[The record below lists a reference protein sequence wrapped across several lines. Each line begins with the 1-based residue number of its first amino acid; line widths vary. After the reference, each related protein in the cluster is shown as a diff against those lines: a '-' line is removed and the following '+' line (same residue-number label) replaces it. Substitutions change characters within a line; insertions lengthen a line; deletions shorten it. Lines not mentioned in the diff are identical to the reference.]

1 MALGVWS
8 WANRVLGTSP
18 VLPPLTTPYK
28 DWDALVEKVIALKRQ
43 AVEKIGREPKTIV
56 FGALGR
62 CGSGAVHIAN
72 RLEIPEENIAKWD
85 INETKEGGPF
95 SVINDYDVMINCI
108 YLASKIPP
116 FLTLETINNPSRT
129 LSVVV
134 DVSCDAT
141 NPNNPLPIYTTFT
154 TFDDPIVRI
163 LPDADKPI
171 DIISIDH
178 LPSLVPSESSREFAG
193 LMIEHLRKFAETDVW
208 KRSHD
213 LFFQNLRKYNL
224 LE

>member
-1 MALGVWS
+1 MALGIWS
-8 WANRVLGTSP
+8 WANRILGHSP
-18 VLPPLTTPYK
+18 VLPPLTKPYK
-28 DWDALVEKVIALKRQ
+28 DWDALVDEVIALKNK

-72 RLEIPEENIAKWD
+72 RLEIPDENIAKWD
-85 INETKEGGPF
+85 IQETKKGGPF
-95 SVINDYDVMINCI
+95 KEVNEYDVMINCI
-108 YLASKIPP
+108 YLAQKIPP
-116 FLTLETINNPSRT
+116 FVTMETILTPDRELT
-129 LSVVV
+129 VVV

-141 NPNNPLPIYTTFT
+141 NPNNPLPIYSTFT

-163 LPDADKPI
+163 LEDNEKPM

-193 LMIEHLRKFAETDVW
+193 LMIGHLRKFNQTDVW

-213 LFFQNLRKYNL
+213 LFFQNMRKYNL
-224 LE
+224 IE